1 MTICMK
7 LFQVGTRVSC
17 SLPYA
22 GEGIVF
28 DIHGAQL
35 PESVQS
41 LLGVG
46 VSGGNARLDVVF
58 LNGAVSRDC
67 SEALV
72 RASVQWSILD
82 EVASEAEIQA
92 ALDHAEAEKV
102 RREAEA
108 KAKADQFV
116 AEVERLKKAPEFAHL
131 EQAEKSAGLSRAV
144 GLLAATNIRKVLKAA
159 FPAVK
164 FSVRKEGYGS
174 LVIEWADGP
183 TVEDV
188 QEVTSKFK
196 GGSFC
201 GSEDIYNHHRTP
213 WNTVFG
219 AADYI
224 SERRNHSAS
233 FTDRVISELFAEPT
247 PMLEGIEQPTV
258 DQFTSG
264 SLYTVQL
271 PDTTDTLQQL
281 IRQTLYRTRG

>member
-1 MTICMK
+1 MK

-92 ALDHAEAEKV
+92 ALDHAEAEKA
-102 RREAEA
+102 RHEAET
-108 KAKADQFV
+108 KAEAELFE
-116 AEVERLKKAPEFAHL
+116 AEVMRLTKAPEFAHL
-131 EQAEKSAGLSRAV
+131 EQGENRRG
-144 GLLAATNIRKVLKAA
+144 GMLAAINIRKVLKAA

-247 PMLEGIEQPTV
+247 QTLEGIEQPTV